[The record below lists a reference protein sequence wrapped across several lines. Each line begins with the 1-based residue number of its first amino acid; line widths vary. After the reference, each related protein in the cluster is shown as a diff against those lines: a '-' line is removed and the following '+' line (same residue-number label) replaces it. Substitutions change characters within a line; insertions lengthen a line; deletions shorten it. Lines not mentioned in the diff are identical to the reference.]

1 MASTAE
7 TSTLVEL
14 EESARC
20 RSLTGPIAWLADSVL
35 IAIPALGV
43 FFLMDVPQRLGW
55 MVFPEQY
62 IGLFLGLALCA
73 TFLTVPEGAEGT
85 RGRVP
90 WYDRVAAA
98 IGLTIGLYV
107 FIQYPKLVY
116 SLGEISPDR
125 VILGCLTMLLLAEA
139 CRRLVGWPLI
149 IIVGVFLFYAL
160 FANYFPGAFY
170 GRGWS
175 LARLSTYLFLDT
187 NGMLGQALQVAAG
200 IVLVFVLFGQ
210 TLYAVGGAAFLSD
223 FALAVT
229 GRFRGGPAKMAIVS
243 SSLFGTISGS
253 AVANVVVDGA
263 FTIPMMKKSG
273 YSPPVAAAVEATA
286 STGGQIM
293 PPVMGAAAFLMAEYL
308 GIPYAQVALAA
319 FVPALLFYVALFVQV
334 DLLAGRQ
341 GLKGLPPHEL
351 PSLGSAMRR
360 SASFLVPLSVLVI
373 FLFII
378 PRRAEV
384 AGSFAILSA
393 LIAGFFTPGVQL
405 RPKTLIELLHNTG
418 RALLDIAAITGL
430 AGIVIGVLQLTG
442 LGFTLTLTL
451 TTIGETSA
459 ILMLLCTAIVSMI
472 LGMGMPTTAVYILLA
487 VLVAPAI
494 TKLGIVPIAAHL
506 FIFYFG
512 MLSMITPPVCLAIY
526 AAASLAKTDPIRAG
540 WEAVRLGV
548 LAYVVPF
555 LFVFSPTLLLL
566 GPWENVAL
574 SVATAIFGTALLG
587 VGLVGYLFRVIGPV
601 QRILLLIAAIGLLIP
616 IVDAGTHATLTWASN
631 GVGLVL
637 GAALILIEW
646 LARSR
651 AASRPAVAA
660 ANVQAPVS
668 NPRGSRR

>member
-1 MASTAE
+1 MASVVEKDAAAE
-7 TSTLVEL
+7 RYEL
-14 EESARC
+14 T
-20 RSLTGPIAWLADSVL
+20 RSRKLKGPLAWLADSILV
-35 IAIPALGV
+35 AIPALGV
-43 FFLMDVPQRLGW
+43 FFLLDVPQQLGW
-55 MVFPEQY
+55 LVFPEQY

-73 TFLTVPEGAEGT
+73 TFLTVPEGAGGA
-85 RGRVP
+85 RDRVP
-90 WYDRVAAA
+90 WYDLIAAA
-98 IGLTIGLYV
+98 IGLGIGLYV
-107 FIQYPKLVY
+107 FTQYPKLVY
-116 SLGEISPDR
+116 SLGEIHLDR
-125 VILGCLTMLLLAEA
+125 VILGCLTMLLLAEG

-175 LARLSTYLFLDT
+175 VSRLSTYLFLDT

-273 YSPPVAAAVEATA
+273 YPPAVAAAVEATA

-341 GLKGLPPHEL
+341 GLLGLAPHEL
-351 PSLGSAMRR
+351 PTLGSTMRR
-360 SASFLVPLSVLVI
+360 SASFLIPLSVLIV

-384 AGSFAILSA
+384 AGSYAIISA
-393 LIAGFFTPGVQL
+393 LIAGLFTPGVKL
-405 RPKTLIELLHNTG
+405 RPRTLIELLHNTG
-418 RALLDIAAITGL
+418 RGLLDIAAITGL

-451 TTIGETSA
+451 TTIGQTSA
-459 ILMLLCTAIVSMI
+459 VLMLLCTAVVSMI

-487 VLVAPAI
+487 VLVGPAI
-494 TKLGIVPIAAHL
+494 TKLAIVPIAAHL

-526 AAASLAKTDPIRAG
+526 AAASLAKTDPIKAG
-540 WEAVRLGV
+540 WAAVRLGI
-548 LAYVVPF
+548 LAYIVPF
-555 LFVFSPTLLLL
+555 LFVFSPTLLLI
-566 GPWENVAL
+566 GPWPEVAV
-574 SVATAIFGTALLG
+574 SVITAVIGTFLLG
-587 VGLVGYLFRVIGPV
+587 VGLVGYLFR
-601 QRILLLIAAIGLLIP
+601 LLGAMRRLLFFISACGLLVP
-616 IVDAGTHATLTWASN
+616 IVSHGDFVQLTWVSN
-631 GVGLVL
+631 LVGLGLGVL
-637 GAALILIEW
+637 LVVLEWGEKQRVEQRQLAAT
-646 LARSR
+646 
-651 AASRPAVAA
+651 
-660 ANVQAPVS
+660 
-668 NPRGSRR
+668 G

>member
-1 MASTAE
+1 MQLDEST
-7 TSTLVEL
+7 
-14 EESARC
+14 
-20 RSLTGPIAWLADSVL
+20 RSRKLSGPLAWLADSILV
-35 IAIPALGV
+35 AIPALGI
-43 FFLMDVPQRLGW
+43 FFLLDVPQRFGW
-55 MVFPEQY
+55 LVFPEQY
-62 IGLFLGLALCA
+62 VGLFLGLALCA
-73 TFLTVPEGAEGT
+73 TFLTVPEGAGGA
-85 RGRVP
+85 RARVP
-90 WYDRVAAA
+90 WYDLIAAA
-98 IGLTIGLYV
+98 IGLAIGLYV

-116 SLGEISPDR
+116 SLGEIHLDR
-125 VILGCLTMLLLAEA
+125 VILGCLTMLLLAEG

-149 IIVGVFLFYAL
+149 IIVGAFLFYAL

-175 LARLSTYLFLDT
+175 LSRLSTYLFLDT
-187 NGMLGQALQVAAG
+187 NGMLGQALQVSAG

-223 FALAVT
+223 FALVVT

-273 YSPPVAAAVEATA
+273 YPPPVAAAVEATA

-341 GLKGLPPHEL
+341 GLQGLAPHEL
-351 PSLGSAMRR
+351 PTLGSTMRR
-360 SASFLVPLSVLVI
+360 SSSFLIPLSVLVV

-384 AGSFAILSA
+384 AGSYAIISA
-393 LIAGFFTPGVQL
+393 LIAGLFTPGVKL
-405 RPKTLIELLHNTG
+405 RPKKLIELFHNTG
-418 RALLDIAAITGL
+418 RGLLDIAAITGL

-451 TTIGETSA
+451 TTIGQTSA
-459 ILMLLCTAIVSMI
+459 ALMLLCTAVVSMI

-487 VLVAPAI
+487 VLVGPAI

-526 AAASLAKTDPIRAG
+526 AAASLAKTDPIKAG
-540 WEAVRLGV
+540 WAAVRLGI
-548 LAYVVPF
+548 LAYIVPF
-555 LFVFSPTLLLL
+555 LFVFSPTLLLI
-566 GPWENVAL
+566 GPWPEVAL
-574 SVATAIFGTALLG
+574 SVITAVIGTFLLG
-587 VGLVGYLFRVIGPV
+587 VGLVGYLFRLLGAMRRLLFFISAGGLLVPIVSHGDFV
-601 QRILLLIAAIGLLIP
+601 QFTWVSNLVGLGLGILL
-616 IVDAGTHATLTWASN
+616 V
-631 GVGLVL
+631 VL
-637 GAALILIEW
+637 EW
-646 LARSR
+646 GEKRRVEQGQL
-651 AASRPAVAA
+651 AA
-660 ANVQAPVS
+660 A
-668 NPRGSRR
+668 G